1 MARLVAA
8 ELARHDV
15 TVRTGT
21 PVTSACT
28 AAGTAQVTAA
38 GETLTA
44 DRAVVA
50 LGVVPQVAFAA
61 TAGLVLGVSGALAV
75 DEQLRTSDQCVFAAG
90 DCVEVVNRLT
100 GQPCYVPLGSL
111 ANKQGRVV
119 GDNIAAD
126 SAADAGSEA
135 ATGSAPASSVRFG
148 PVVGSSCLK
157 VFDLNVAATGLSETA
172 AAQAGLRARA
182 IWGTFYDVAHYY
194 PEHSELY
201 LKLVYEEDTQRL
213 LGLQVLGP
221 GAAVKRVD
229 VFASLLQRD
238 GKLTDL
244 VDLEFCY
251 APPYNAA
258 LDPLHGL
265 GCAALNRE
273 EADVIPVGPFGDT
286 DGHAVIDVRSAAE
299 MTANP
304 CDLPEV
310 MHVPSE
316 QLRERVADLPR
327 DRPLLIVCEKGPR
340 SAETARWLLAE
351 GYRDVVYLAGGTALR
366 SRAR

>member
-1 MARLVAA
+1 
-8 ELARHDV
+8 
-15 TVRTGT
+15 
-21 PVTSACT
+21 
-28 AAGTAQVTAA
+28 
-38 GETLTA
+38 
-44 DRAVVA
+44 
-50 LGVVPQVAFAA
+50 
-61 TAGLVLGVSGALAV
+61 
-75 DEQLRTSDQCVFAAG
+75 
-90 DCVEVVNRLT
+90 
-100 GQPCYVPLGSL
+100 
-111 ANKQGRVV
+111 
-119 GDNIAAD
+119 
-126 SAADAGSEA
+126 
-135 ATGSAPASSVRFG
+135 
-148 PVVGSSCLK
+148 
-157 VFDLNVAATGLSETA
+157 
-172 AAQAGLRARA
+172 
-182 IWGTFYDVAHYY
+182 VAHYY

-201 LKLVYEEDTQRL
+201 LKLVYEEGTQRL

-221 GAAVKRVD
+221 GAAIKRVD
-229 VFASLLQRD
+229 VFASLLQRE

-273 EADVIPVGPFGDT
+273 EADVIPVGPFADA
-286 DGHAVIDVRSAAE
+286 DERAVIDVRSAAE
-299 MTANP
+299 MAANP

-316 QLRERVADLPR
+316 QLRGRVADLPR